1 MDIVLISCRMLF
13 AFVLILIFFQF
24 SGSKRQFSQM
34 TSFDLISNFVL
45 SSILGGFLFNPDLSW
60 QGFVYVLT
68 LYFAISFL
76 INYLAKNTSWG
87 RGMIIGTPTVIIHN
101 GELLQDNLRKMNM
114 NMTDF
119 MSLLRTKEVHALSDV
134 RLAQIEVGGELTI
147 VLKGEEDFSRII
159 IENGHINEENLK
171 KIKKS
176 KTWLRQKLKKQKIK
190 EEEVFFAEWSY
201 DDLYI
206 IKFK

>member
-190 EEEVFFAEWSY
+190 EEEVFFAEWSD